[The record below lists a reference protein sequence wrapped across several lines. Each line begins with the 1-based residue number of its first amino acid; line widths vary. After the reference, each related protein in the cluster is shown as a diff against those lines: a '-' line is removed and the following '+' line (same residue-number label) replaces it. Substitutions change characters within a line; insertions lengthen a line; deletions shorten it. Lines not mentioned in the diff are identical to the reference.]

1 MLILGDYTTSLKKA
15 LEEIDKDYM
24 KYDALVIA
32 GSHTPKETEYI
43 ISKIREYR
51 EAGKPVY
58 GECLGHQLCA
68 IEWARA
74 NGIPDATSEE
84 FGEGTFVV
92 KKRPSLKV
100 GLHNGE
106 SYWNNYEV
114 VIDWEKPKGMFTAQ
128 FHASYQSSIDRPHPL
143 IKSFLNYAK
152 QKTNEV

>member
-1 MLILGDYTTSLKKA
+1 MEILGDYITSLKKA

-24 KYDALVIA
+24 KYDDLVVA

-43 ISKIREYR
+43 ISKIKEYR

-58 GECLGHQLCA
+58 GECLGHQLCC
-68 IEWARA
+68 IEYAR
-74 NGIPDATSEE
+74 NILGIKDATSEE

-106 SYWNNYEV
+106 SYWNNFEV
-114 VIDWEKPKGMFTAQ
+114 VIDWEKPKTMFTAQ
-128 FHASYQSSIDRPHPL
+128 FHASYQSSIDNKHPL
-143 IKSFLNYAK
+143 IVSFLKYAK
-152 QKTNEV
+152 DTMVL